1 MANQQNEKIIK
12 DFEDCPKST
21 RHQLHKFVKAMCVE
35 DRGGEVEAILL
46 GKDMTPCV
54 AREWGNAH
62 LMRKSMLNRAFLRK
76 YRKET
81 SAFGK
86 RGQYGRR
93 IIKSL
98 VRAGRTVE
106 FHATKGLR
114 SYMLAKE
121 AAGLQ

>member
-12 DFEDCPKST
+12 DFEEQSKST
-21 RHQLHKFVKAMCVE
+21 RGQLRKFVKAMCE
-35 DRGGEVEAILL
+35 ENRGAEVEAILL

-62 LMRKSMLNRAFLRK
+62 LKRKSLLNRAFRRK

-93 IIKSL
+93 IISSL
-98 VRAGRTVE
+98 VRDGRQVE

-114 SYMLAKE
+114 SYMIAKE
-121 AAGLQ
+121 AVAQ

>member
-12 DFEDCPKST
+12 DFKHSDTNT
-21 RHQLHKFVKAMCVE
+21 RAQLHKFVKAMCAE
-35 DRGGEVEAILL
+35 DRSGEIEDILL
-46 GKDMTPCV
+46 GKDMAPCV

-81 SAFGK
+81 SAFGT

-98 VRAGRTVE
+98 VRYGRTVE

-114 SYMLAKE
+114 IYMIAKE
-121 AAGLQ
+121 AVVQ

>member
-12 DFEDCPKST
+12 DFEDRDTST
-21 RHQLHKFVKAMCVE
+21 RGQIHKFVKAMCVE
-35 DRGGEVEAILL
+35 ARGDEVEAILL
-46 GKDMTPCV
+46 AQGMAPCV
-54 AREWGNAH
+54 AREWGTAH
-62 LMRKSMLNRAFLRK
+62 LRRASMLNRNVERK

-81 SAFGK
+81 SSFGK

-98 VRAGRTVE
+98 VRYDRTVE

-114 SYMLAKE
+114 RYMIAKE
-121 AAGLQ
+121 AVVQ